1 MPAAA
6 VAVAADSSAV
16 VEIRLQLVVA
26 LDNCLVVPVVL
37 DDCLV
42 VVLDDCVL
50 AQDVYCFS
58 VVSQPQLRL
67 GRPTATTTQPQPR
80 LARSER
86 ADD

>member
-1 MPAAA
+1 MPAAAAVA

-16 VEIRLQLVVA
+16 VA
-26 LDNCLVVPVVL
+26 LGNYLVVPVVL

-42 VVLDDCVL
+42 VPVVLDDCFL

-58 VVSQPQLRL
+58 VVLQPQLRL
-67 GRPTATTTQPQPR
+67 ARPITMTTTQRQPR

-86 ADD
+86 VDD